1 MRALGNKMN
10 LASHPKYFLTLDGKE
25 LEFQDFSQ
33 TREALMSALNSKSGK
48 ISLSAYD
55 GLRPWWQRFIF
66 GANNYVRMYLAIEWS
81 NEISGLIFHDENGS
95 EFRALSELSSEA
107 ISENDRKEISFGE
120 AEPLHQKYCTAKDIA
135 QRAIIQF
142 FEKEERPAFLTYE
155 FVQ

>member
-81 NEISGLIFHDENGS
+81 NEISGLIFHDENAS
-95 EFRALSELSSEA
+95 EFRALTDSC
-107 ISENDRKEISFGE
+107 NDAASVVDQNEISFGE
-120 AEPLHQKYCTAKDIA
+120 SEPLNQKYCIATDIA
-135 QRAIIQF
+135 KSSIVEF
-142 FEKEERPAFLTYE
+142 LEKEERPEWLNYE
-155 FVQ
+155 FVR